1 MTVDEELGKL
11 EDNIRR
17 LKIEFEA
24 YFNGGMPRPPND
36 TLYRVEQAIKKHSS
50 DISRLNAGQ
59 RFRFNQLVQRY
70 AVYNELWRKKLRNK
84 EEGRETFVRGRG
96 YEEEEQAFEEP
107 VHVVCSD
114 PDREN
119 EKVHQLL
126 DALLEAKRS
135 VGDRTDDI
143 NPAQFQ
149 KFVRTKTQELKQ
161 KMGCESVR
169 FSITVEDGR
178 VKFTAVKAE

>member
-1 MTVDEELGKL
+1 MTVDEEISKL

-36 TLYRVEQAIKKHSS
+36 TLYRVEQAVKKHSS

-84 EEGRETFVRGRG
+84 EEGREIFVRRSG
-96 YEEEEQAFEEP
+96 YEEQVFEEP
-107 VHVVCSD
+107 VQVVCSD

-126 DALLEAKRS
+126 VALLEAKRS
-135 VGDRTDDI
+135 VGERTDDI
-143 NPAQFQ
+143 DPAQFQ
-149 KFVRTKTQELKQ
+149 KFVCTKTQELKQ
-161 KMGCESVR
+161 KMGCEGVR
-169 FSITVEDGR
+169 FSITVENGR
-178 VKFTAVKAE
+178 VKFRAVKAE